1 MKRYAG
7 VLLSITSLPS
17 RYGIGCFD
25 QAAYDFVDWL
35 EKSGQ
40 KYWQIL
46 PLGSTSHGGAY
57 DSPYQAYSAFA
68 GNPYFISLDALIK
81 EGVLTEEECAG
92 VDFGKNLEQVD
103 YDALSKSRLPL
114 LHKAYERS
122 EVYKNEAF
130 KKFCDDN
137 FWWLDDY
144 AVFMAVREY
153 LGGIGW
159 TQWPE
164 DIRMHYGPAMDYYRG
179 LLYFDIEFQKYLQFK
194 FYEQWSAL
202 KKYANDKHIEIV
214 GDIPIYVSPDGSDVW
229 AQPELFQ
236 LDENNKMVNIAG
248 CPPDNFAVDGQV
260 WGNPLYNWDYHK
272 ATNYH
277 WWVTRL
283 WYSFKLYDVV
293 RIDHFRGFDE
303 YFSIPAATGKA
314 KDGHWEKGPGMDLFK
329 TLEKELGER
338 KFIAEDL
345 GLMTDGVRKLVK
357 DSGFPNMK
365 VLQFAW
371 DVADTTGVNEYLPH
385 NFGSNNVV
393 YTGTH
398 DNETVAGWYAG
409 LTEEGK
415 EQIRAYIDDHHT
427 DDAVMYK
434 KMIRMAMMCASETC
448 IVPLQDWAGLDNSAR
463 MNAPGTVDNNWSW
476 RAKAE
481 LFTDELSEEIL
492 AMTKRFN
499 RANWAALDALRK
511 VAEEEAKSAKAA
523 AKAAVDAADI
533 DGDDESEAEVV
544 LELEDDAGD
553 VVVEMELEEH
563 AEVEI
568 EMEVEGEDVVV
579 EVELEEHAEVEIEI
593 ELEDEEIVAEVELE
607 EHAEVEIEVNTEE
620 ETVVA
625 EIELQK

>member
-1 MKRYAG
+1 MKRFAG
-7 VLLSITSLPS
+7 VLLSVTSLPS
-17 RYGIGCFD
+17 KYGIGCFD

-35 EKSGQ
+35 EKAGQ

-81 EGVLTEEECAG
+81 EGVLTEEECASAE
-92 VDFGKNLEQVD
+92 FGNDPEKVD
-103 YDALSKSRLPL
+103 YELLSRNRLPL

-122 EVYKNEAF
+122 EIYKNKDF
-130 KKFCDDN
+130 KKFCADN

-144 AVFMAVREY
+144 ALFMSVRSY
-153 LGGIGW
+153 FGDKGW
-159 TQWPE
+159 QQWPE
-164 DIRMHYGPAMDYYRG
+164 DIRMHYGPALDYYG
-179 LLYFDIEFQKYLQFK
+179 EMLYFDVEFQKYMQFK

-214 GDIPIYVSPDGSDVW
+214 GDIPIYVSPDGTDVW

-236 LDENNKMVNIAG
+236 LDENNQMVNVAG

-260 WGNPLYNWDYHK
+260 WGNPLYNWEYHK
-272 ATNYH
+272 KTGYH

-303 YFSIPAATGKA
+303 YFSIPAASGKA
-314 KDGHWEKGPGMDLFK
+314 KDGHWEDGPGMDLFK
-329 TLEKELGER
+329 TLERELGER

-371 DVADTTGVNEYLPH
+371 NVADTTGVNEYLPH
-385 NFGSNNVV
+385 NFGRNNVV

-398 DNETVAGWYAG
+398 DNETVADWYAG
-409 LTEEGK
+409 LTAEGK
-415 EQIRAYIDDHHT
+415 EQIRDYIDDHHT
-427 DDAVMYK
+427 EDADMYK

-463 MNAPGTVDNNWSW
+463 MNTPGTVDNNWCW
-476 RAKAE
+476 RMKAD
-481 LFTDELSEEIL
+481 LTTDGLCKEVLV
-492 AMTKRFN
+492 MTMRFN
-499 RANWAALDALRK
+499 RANWAAIDAVK
-511 VAEEEAKSAKAA
+511 KA
-523 AKAAVDAADI
+523 
-533 DGDDESEAEVV
+533 SE
-544 LELEDDAGD
+544 
-553 VVVEMELEEH
+553 
-563 AEVEI
+563 
-568 EMEVEGEDVVV
+568 
-579 EVELEEHAEVEIEI
+579 
-593 ELEDEEIVAEVELE
+593 EDE
-607 EHAEVEIEVNTEE
+607 T
-620 ETVVA
+620 A
-625 EIELQK
+625 EIESEKEEKEKHAGVIQID

>member
-1 MKRYAG
+1 MKRYSG
-7 VLLSITSLPS
+7 VLLSVTSLPS
-17 RYGIGCFD
+17 KYGIGCFD

-35 EKSGQ
+35 EKAGQ

-81 EGVLTEEECAG
+81 EGVLTEEECEAAE
-92 VDFGKNLEQVD
+92 FGSSEEQVD
-103 YDALSKSRLPL
+103 YELLSKYRLPL

-122 EVYKNEAF
+122 DISRNPDF
-130 KKFCDDN
+130 IKFDREN
-137 FWWLDDY
+137 FWWLNDY
-144 AVFMAVREY
+144 ALFMAVRTY

-164 DIRMHYGPAMDYYRG
+164 DIRMHYGPALDYYREK
-179 LLYFDIEFQKYLQFK
+179 LYFDIEFQKYLQFK

-248 CPPDNFAVDGQV
+248 CPPDSFAADGQV
-260 WGNPLYNWDYHK
+260 WGNPLYDWDYHK
-272 ATNYH
+272 KTGYH

-338 KFIAEDL
+338 QFIAEDL

-371 DVADTTGVNEYLPH
+371 NVADTTGVNDYLPH
-385 NFGSNNVV
+385 NFGTNCVV

-398 DNETVAGWYAG
+398 DNETVAGWYDS
-409 LTEEGK
+409 LTPEGK
-415 EQIRAYIDDHHT
+415 EQIREYIDDHHT
-427 DDAVMYK
+427 SDEDMYK
-434 KMIRMAMMCASETC
+434 KMIRMAMMSSAKICV
-448 IVPLQDWAGLDNSAR
+448 IPVQDWAGLDNSAR
-463 MNAPGTVDNNWSW
+463 MNTPGTVENNWCW
-476 RAKAE
+476 RAKADLITEE
-481 LFTDELSEEIL
+481 LCEEVL
-492 AMTKRFN
+492 EMTKRFN
-499 RANWAALDALRK
+499 RANWAALDVLKKKEA
-511 VAEEEAKSAKAA
+511 EEAKLAA
-523 AKAAVDAADI
+523 AAAVAAAGIDEDDDA
-533 DGDDESEAEVV
+533 ESGTEVV
-544 LELEDDAGD
+544 
-553 VVVEMELEEH
+553 MELE
-563 AEVEI
+563 I
-568 EMEVEGEDVVV
+568 GDGDMIV
-579 EVELEEHAEVEIEI
+579 EVELDESSEDAEEPEVMMEL
-593 ELEDEEIVAEVELE
+593 ELEDEEVLVEVALEVVLE
-607 EHAEVEIEVNTEE
+607 AETAETSEAE
-620 ETVVA
+620 ETA
-625 EIELQK
+625 ETAEASEAEEAAEEVKEK